1 MYRVTSIL
9 TALFLVS
16 SLSAGKTSFASE
28 ETSSGATKTRISL
41 SSETSQERDLLR
53 QLAVA
58 LAAGSQAL
66 SRFRGSTIKNKE
78 GKESFNP
85 LNPPIPGMDCSV
97 DEIANYVS
105 CYSAA
110 IGSKEEASQR
120 FIRLI
125 EELKAVLPS
134 DRWRGEETEP
144 GIDSIRSY
152 TYQDQNSD
160 AHIDIDIDLIGQ
172 LEMEGEY
179 SYLVTI
185 FGWAATEPRL

>member
-9 TALFLVS
+9 TALLLVS
-16 SLSAGKTSFASE
+16 SLSAGKMSFASE
-28 ETSSGATKTRISL
+28 AASTEATKTRISP
-41 SSETSQERDLLR
+41 SSETGQERNLLR

-58 LAAGSQAL
+58 LAAGGEAL

-85 LNPPIPGMDCSV
+85 LDPPIPGMDCSV
-97 DEIANYVS
+97 DDIVNNVS
-105 CYSAA
+105 CYDSA

-120 FIRLI
+120 FMRLI
-125 EELKAVLPS
+125 NELQAVLPS
-134 DRWRGEETEP
+134 DRWRGEETQP

-152 TYQDQNSD
+152 TYEDQNSG
-160 AHIDIDIDLIGQ
+160 AHIDIDLIAQ
-172 LEMEGEY
+172 LDMEGDY

>member
-1 MYRVTSIL
+1 MYRATSIL
-9 TALFLVS
+9 TALLLVS

-28 ETSSGATKTRISL
+28 ETSSGATKTRISP
-41 SSETSQERDLLR
+41 SSEPSPERDLLR

-66 SRFRGSTIKNKE
+66 SRYRGSTIDNEE
-78 GKESFNP
+78 GKEWFNP
-85 LNPPIPGMDCSV
+85 LDPPIPGMDCSV
-97 DEIANYVS
+97 DEVANYVS
-105 CYSAA
+105 CYGSA
-110 IGSKEEASQR
+110 IGNKVEASQR

-125 EELKAVLPS
+125 NELQAVLPS
-134 DRWRGEETEP
+134 DRWRGVETEP

-160 AHIDIDIDLIGQ
+160 AHIDIDLIAQ
-172 LEMEGEY
+172 LEMEGES
-179 SYLVTI
+179 SYLVTF

>member
-1 MYRVTSIL
+1 M
-9 TALFLVS
+9 
-16 SLSAGKTSFASE
+16 SFASE
-28 ETSSGATKTRISL
+28 AASTEATKTRISP
-41 SSETSQERDLLR
+41 SSETSQERNLLR

-58 LAAGSQAL
+58 LAAGGEAL

-85 LNPPIPGMDCSV
+85 LDPPIPGMDCSV
-97 DEIANYVS
+97 DDIVNNVS
-105 CYSAA
+105 CYDSA

-120 FIRLI
+120 FMRLI
-125 EELKAVLPS
+125 NELQAVLPS
-134 DRWRGEETEP
+134 DRWRGEETQP

-152 TYQDQNSD
+152 TYEDQNSG
-160 AHIDIDIDLIGQ
+160 AHIDIDLIAQ
-172 LEMEGEY
+172 LDMEGDY

>member
-9 TALFLVS
+9 TALLLVS
-16 SLSAGKTSFASE
+16 SLSAGKMSFASE
-28 ETSSGATKTRISL
+28 AASTEATKTRISP
-41 SSETSQERDLLR
+41 SSEMSQERNLLR

-58 LAAGSQAL
+58 LAAGGEAL

-85 LNPPIPGMDCSV
+85 LDPPIPGMDCSV
-97 DEIANYVS
+97 DDIVNNVS
-105 CYSAA
+105 CYDSA

-120 FIRLI
+120 FMRLI
-125 EELKAVLPS
+125 NELQAVLPS
-134 DRWRGEETEP
+134 DRWRGEETQP

-152 TYQDQNSD
+152 TYEDQNSG
-160 AHIDIDIDLIGQ
+160 AHIDIDLIAQ
-172 LEMEGEY
+172 LDMEGDY

>member
-1 MYRVTSIL
+1 MYRATSIL
-9 TALFLVS
+9 TALLLVS

-28 ETSSGATKTRISL
+28 AASTGAMKSRISP
-41 SSETSQERDLLR
+41 SIETSQERDLLR
-53 QLAVA
+53 QLAAA
-58 LAAGSQAL
+58 LATGSQAL

-85 LNPPIPGMDCSV
+85 LDPPIPGMDCSV
-97 DEIANYVS
+97 DDIVNSVS
-105 CYSAA
+105 CYSSA
-110 IGSKEEASQR
+110 IGTKEEASQR
-120 FIRLI
+120 FIRLVD
-125 EELKAVLPS
+125 ELQAVLPS

-160 AHIDIDIDLIGQ
+160 AHIDIDLIGQ

-179 SYLVTI
+179 SYLVRI

>member
-28 ETSSGATKTRISL
+28 ETSSEATKTRISP
-41 SSETSQERDLLR
+41 SSETSQERNVLR

-58 LAAGSQAL
+58 LAASSQAL
-66 SRFRGSTIKNKE
+66 SRYRGSTIDNEE
-78 GKESFNP
+78 GKEWFNP

-97 DEIANYVS
+97 DDIANYVS
-105 CYSAA
+105 CYGSA

-120 FIRLI
+120 FIGLI
-125 EELKAVLPS
+125 NELQAVLPS
-134 DRWRGEETEP
+134 DRWRGEETQPEV
-144 GIDSIRSY
+144 DSIRSY
-152 TYQDQNSD
+152 TYEDQNSD
-160 AHIDIDIDLIGQ
+160 AHIDIDLIGQ
-172 LEMEGEY
+172 LDVEGDY
-179 SYLVTI
+179 SYLVRI

>member
-9 TALFLVS
+9 TALLLVS
-16 SLSAGKTSFASE
+16 SLSAGKMSFASE
-28 ETSSGATKTRISL
+28 AASTEATKTRISP

-58 LAAGSQAL
+58 LAAGGEAL

-85 LNPPIPGMDCSV
+85 LDPPIPGMDCSV
-97 DEIANYVS
+97 DDIVNNVS
-105 CYSAA
+105 CYDSA

-120 FIRLI
+120 FMRLI
-125 EELKAVLPS
+125 NELQAVLPS
-134 DRWRGEETEP
+134 DRWRGEETQP

-152 TYQDQNSD
+152 TYEDQNSG
-160 AHIDIDIDLIGQ
+160 AHIDIDLIAQ
-172 LEMEGEY
+172 LDMEGDY

>member
-1 MYRVTSIL
+1 MYRVTSIF

-28 ETSSGATKTRISL
+28 ETSSGATKMSISP
-41 SSETSQERDLLR
+41 SSETSQERNVLR

-58 LAAGSQAL
+58 LAAGGEAL

-105 CYSAA
+105 CYGSA

-125 EELKAVLPS
+125 NELQAVLPS
-134 DRWRGEETEP
+134 DRWTGEETQP

-160 AHIDIDIDLIGQ
+160 AHIDIDLISQ
-172 LEMEGEY
+172 LETEGDY

-185 FGWAATEPRL
+185 FGWAATQPRL

>member
-9 TALFLVS
+9 TALLLVS
-16 SLSAGKTSFASE
+16 SLSAGKMSFASE
-28 ETSSGATKTRISL
+28 AASTEATKTRISP
-41 SSETSQERDLLR
+41 SSETGQERNLLR

-58 LAAGSQAL
+58 LAAGGEAL

-85 LNPPIPGMDCSV
+85 LDPPIPGMDCSV
-97 DEIANYVS
+97 DDIVNNVS
-105 CYSAA
+105 CYDSA

-125 EELKAVLPS
+125 NELQAVLPS
-134 DRWRGEETEP
+134 DRWRGEETQP

-152 TYQDQNSD
+152 TYEDQNSG
-160 AHIDIDIDLIGQ
+160 AHIDIDLIAQ
-172 LEMEGEY
+172 LDMEGDY

>member
-9 TALFLVS
+9 TALLLVS
-16 SLSAGKTSFASE
+16 SLSAGKMSFASE
-28 ETSSGATKTRISL
+28 AASTEATKTRISP
-41 SSETSQERDLLR
+41 SSETSQERNLLR

-58 LAAGSQAL
+58 LAAGGEAL

-85 LNPPIPGMDCSV
+85 LDPPIPGMDCSV
-97 DEIANYVS
+97 DDIVNNVS
-105 CYSAA
+105 CYDSA

-120 FIRLI
+120 FMRLI
-125 EELKAVLPS
+125 NELQAVLPS
-134 DRWRGEETEP
+134 DRWRGEETQP

-152 TYQDQNSD
+152 TYEDQNSG
-160 AHIDIDIDLIGQ
+160 AHIDIDLIAQ
-172 LEMEGEY
+172 LDMEGDY

>member
-1 MYRVTSIL
+1 MYRATSIL
-9 TALFLVS
+9 TALLFVS

-28 ETSSGATKTRISL
+28 ETSSGATKTRISP

-58 LAAGSQAL
+58 LAAGGEAL

-85 LNPPIPGMDCSV
+85 LDPPIPGMDCSV
-97 DEIANYVS
+97 DDIANYVS
-105 CYSAA
+105 CYGSA

-120 FIRLI
+120 FIGLI
-125 EELKAVLPS
+125 NELQVALPS

-144 GIDSIRSY
+144 KIDSIRSY
-152 TYQDQNSD
+152 TYEDQNSG
-160 AHIDIDIDLIGQ
+160 AHIDIDLIGQ
-172 LEMEGEY
+172 LEMEGDS
-179 SYLVTI
+179 SYLVRI

>member
-1 MYRVTSIL
+1 MYRATSIL
-9 TALFLVS
+9 TALLFVS

-58 LAAGSQAL
+58 LAAGGEAL
-66 SRFRGSTIKNKE
+66 SRFRGSTIDNE
-78 GKESFNP
+78 GGKDRFNP
-85 LNPPIPGMDCSV
+85 PMPGMDCSV

-105 CYSAA
+105 CYGSA

-125 EELKAVLPS
+125 NELQAVLPS
-134 DRWRGEETEP
+134 DRWRGVETEP

-152 TYQDQNSD
+152 TYEDRNSD
-160 AHIDIDIDLIGQ
+160 AHIDIDLMAQ
-172 LEMEGEY
+172 LEMEGDS
-179 SYLVTI
+179 SYLVRI
-185 FGWAATEPRL
+185 FAWAATEPRL